1 MTTRRQPF
9 RDGVEAGDDAL
20 HSSPMEDGMMET
32 VTNAAGR
39 TVPASEVEIEVRYK
53 ETDQMGVVHHSN
65 YLVWFELARTHHCRA
80 AGMAYREIE
89 DAGYWLMVTGV
100 QLRYRG
106 GARYGDRVRVRCWLE
121 SAEEPRRHLRLP
133 SRGRRP
139 TARGRSHRPRLGGQG
154 VRKPLPN
161 ARSCRPRVPRHRR
174 LTVRLEPSWW
184 AGGSVPPP
192 ELAARVSAGEQE
204 DLVAGAHVGRQER
217 CDFARH
223 PSRAGSRISL
233 RWIGSCHS
241 PRRERSAA

>member
-121 SAEEPRRHLRLP
+121 SL
-133 SRGRRP
+133 
-139 TARGRSHRPRLGGQG
+139 
-154 VRKPLPN
+154 K
-161 ARSCRPRVPRHRR
+161 
-174 LTVRLEPSWW
+174 
-184 AGGSVPPP
+184 
-192 ELAARVSAGEQE
+192 
-204 DLVAGAHVGRQER
+204 
-217 CDFARH
+217 
-223 PSRAGSRISL
+223 SRAVTFGYRVEVDGRL
-233 RWIGSCHS
+233 LVDGRTDHVWVD
-241 PRRERSAA
+241 RESGNHCRMPEVVAPVFHGIAG